1 MSTLSSALAA
11 SLQNSDAIGPLITG
25 VISGRNFDLQDSMIS
40 TTPYACIAVIDLPSH
55 EKPFL
60 GAADGT
66 VTGQIEVRVIS
77 SISEDKAKEIADEV
91 KTHLRPLSR
100 LSWDGGVV
108 PFGVTAWDQVPDTA
122 DDLSFWIEILTI
134 YYKASAA

>member
-11 SLQNSDAIGPLITG
+11 SLQNSNVIGPLITG

-55 EKPFL
+55 ETPML
-60 GAADGT
+60 GAADGI
-66 VTGQIEVRVIS
+66 VSGQIEVRVIS
-77 SISEDKAKEIADEV
+77 SISEDKAKEIAEEV

-100 LSWDGGVV
+100 LPWGGGVI
-108 PFGVTAWDQVPDTA
+108 PFGVTGWDQVPDTA
-122 DDLSFWIEILTI
+122 DDLSFWIEILTVN
-134 YYKASAA
+134 YKAAA